1 MSPISP
7 ENLVNVSAIAF
18 LLDMKTHVEPME
30 EYIVVKKLENGVV
43 IL

>member
-1 MSPISP
+1 MSPRSP
-7 ENLVNVSAIAF
+7 ENLVNVGAIAF

>member
-1 MSPISP
+1 
-7 ENLVNVSAIAF
+7 
-18 LLDMKTHVEPME
+18 MKTHVEPME

>member
-1 MSPISP
+1 MSPRNP
-7 ENLVNVSAIAF
+7 ENLVNVRAIAF